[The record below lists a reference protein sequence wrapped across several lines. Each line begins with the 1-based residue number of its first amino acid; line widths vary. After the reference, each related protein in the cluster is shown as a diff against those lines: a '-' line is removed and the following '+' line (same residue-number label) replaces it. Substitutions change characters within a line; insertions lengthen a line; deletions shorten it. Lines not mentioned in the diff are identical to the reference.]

1 MIKDKIEKLQY
12 DDAYLVDNIV
22 NKLNEVIE
30 EINYLHSRIDK
41 HWAYHRRSLK
51 DKIIQNDDTAKESL

>member
-1 MIKDKIEKLQY
+1 MSNKVEKLRLE
-12 DDAYLVDNIV
+12 DAYMVDALVE
-22 NKLNEVIE
+22 KLNEVIE

-51 DKIIQNDDTAKESL
+51 DKIIQNDDTSKESL